1 MDNFGL
7 HEHSVLK
14 SAGMKIKS
22 LMWGFLFAFLISG
35 CQQNNKAERI
45 VDWKYLKVI
54 REVRKE
60 AFNYMTRNFTP
71 GGSFAV
77 MVKGKLVWSEGIGR
91 ASTDLEVRANRFTKY
106 RMGQITQIMTSLA
119 YHSMVEKG
127 ILNPGDTLRK
137 YFPDYPDLKYK
148 LKLHHLVEHTSG
160 IRPANAKELNWHGL
174 NPSILQS
181 IDSFSKDTLLFEPG
195 TYQFPSIY
203 NYTLLGAVMEKSTG
217 KPFREI
223 LRAWVTDTLDLENT
237 VPDNLLITI
246 KDRSNFYDRNLVSQT
261 VNALPTDLRYRHP
274 SDGYLTTAED
284 LVKLGQALMTSPV
297 LSSQVR
303 EKMMTPPDLPVT
315 SHYQMGNGLIFLK
328 DMEGK
333 DFYASRG
340 NIDGSGAMLIILPN
354 DEIVVGC
361 LTNLSDDTDELP
373 GLKIAFMFR
382 DFLNGTF
389 KKESEN
395 GETQEQE
402 DPGEK
407 EKPDK

>member
-1 MDNFGL
+1 
-7 HEHSVLK
+7 
-14 SAGMKIKS
+14 MKIK
-22 LMWGFLFAFLISG
+22 LLLWGFLSAFLIAG

-45 VDWKYLKVI
+45 VEWKYLKVI

-60 AFNYMTRNFTP
+60 AFNYMTRNFIP

-77 MVKGKLVWSEGIGR
+77 IVKGKLVWSEGFGR

-119 YHSMVEKG
+119 YYSMVEKG
-127 ILNPGDTLRK
+127 ILNPEDTLRK
-137 YFPDYPDLKYK
+137 YFPDYPDFKYK
-148 LKLHHLVEHTSG
+148 LNLQHLVDHTSG

-181 IDSFSKDTLLFEPG
+181 LDSVSKDTLLFEPG
-195 TYQFPSIY
+195 TFQFPSIF
-203 NYTLLGAVMEKSTG
+203 NYIMLGAVMEKTTG
-217 KPFREI
+217 KPFKDI
-223 LRAWVTDTLDLENT
+223 LQEWVTDTLGLKNT
-237 VPDNLLITI
+237 IPDNPLITI
-246 KDRSNFYDRNLVSQT
+246 KGRSNFYDRNLVSQT

-284 LVKLGQALMTSPV
+284 LVKLGHALMTSPV
-297 LSSQVR
+297 LSNHVR
-303 EKMMTPPDLPVT
+303 EEMMAPPDLPVT

-328 DMEGK
+328 DMEEK
-333 DFYASRG
+333 EFYASRG
-340 NIDGSGAMLIILPN
+340 NINGSGAMLIILPD
-354 DEIVVGC
+354 DEIIVGC

-389 KKESEN
+389 EKKTEN
-395 GETQEQE
+395 GEPQEQE
-402 DPGEK
+402 KPGK
-407 EKPDK
+407 